1 MIAWIGSPLGLG
13 IYLLVI
19 AAAWVA
25 LSAVFSLVWVLL
37 HRVGWHGPY
46 VPGQAYADDFAR
58 HLSGSALPS
67 RTPSAPGAEPDM
79 TIVYSVPSG
88 PRGITSRT
96 TPNDAPARRSRG
108 DEIRHLHSVH

>member
-1 MIAWIGSPLGLG
+1 MTWWAWILIGYPLASCVF
-13 IYLLVI
+13 VI
-19 AAAWVA
+19 VWI
-25 LSAVFSLVWVLL
+25 SLHQL
-37 HRVGWHGPY
+37 GWHGPY

-58 HLSGSALPS
+58 HLSGSASGSTRP
-67 RTPSAPGAEPDM
+67 PAGAEPDM

-88 PRGITSRT
+88 PRGVTSRT